1 MKYQLFSLLT
11 AGCSLLLSATQM
23 HATAPAKQ
31 TVKHYHALPSKQY
44 KPDGWVKEYLH
55 RQITGLTGHPEES
68 GFPFDTGMWTES
80 LDYHNRPHGGGQDW
94 WPYEQTAYYLD
105 GALRCGYMM
114 QEQSLI
120 DLVRKNINAFI
131 SHKQTNA
138 EIHLPNVEDDSWAQ
152 VVFMRGIVEY
162 IKNTKDQ
169 AVLDAVATHYKTTY
183 NANKAVRTNKGQFK
197 GRGFLNVELLCDLY
211 ELTDDRWF
219 LDSAEALYKKFQ
231 GTSKKASSIS
241 ARGMLLGVKPGGHA
255 VTYHEFLKLPAVLY
269 AYTGKPVYK
278 KAIENAYAM
287 LEKHHMLSDG
297 LSSGVEH
304 LEGREP
310 YMAHETCNV
319 IDFNWACGWA
329 LLATGE
335 ASYADKMEQ
344 VLYNAGMAS
353 ITSDFKAHQYYG
365 SPNLPISSNM
375 SSWYNDKLNW
385 GASGKTRFAYRP
397 GHDTEC
403 CSGNIHRMLPTFI
416 NRAVMTQGREVKLN
430 FYLPG
435 RFTVTTSAGALV
447 LDVQTNYPFNHQ
459 VEIEVLEAP
468 KKSISLGL
476 RIPNWAEQATVTDR
490 NKTKEI
496 TPADQASY
504 STIKRRFREGEKL
517 SVQLNVS
524 PKVVPTYKGQAVTY
538 GPLLYAYPIP
548 YTKRV
553 CTTDTEGKC
562 SSEFP
567 AYELLPDGTWAYGLS
582 KDSEVKLI
590 KNDQAGAYP
599 WDEHQSPWFIQVKTK
614 EIKNWKLEDCTLF
627 RSYPEQPKT
636 IGEWQEVTLEPLGST
651 MLRLTDFPIL
661 Q

>member
-1 MKYQLFSLLT
+1 MKHQLLT
-11 AGCSLLLSATQM
+11 LLAAGCSFLFSTTQM
-23 HATAPAKQ
+23 YAKAPVKL
-31 TVKHYHALPSKQY
+31 TVKHYHALPSTQY
-44 KPDGWVKEYLH
+44 KPDGWVKEYLQ

-68 GFPFDTGMWTES
+68 GFPFNTGMWTEA

-120 DLVRKNINAFI
+120 NRVRQNIHAFI
-131 SHKQTNA
+131 AHKQSDG

-152 VVFMRGIVEY
+152 VVFMRGVIEY
-162 IKNTKDQ
+162 LKNTKDEEILN
-169 AVLDAVATHYKTTY
+169 AVVTHYKATY
-183 NANKAVRTNKGQFK
+183 DASKVVRTNEGQFK

-211 ELTDDRWF
+211 ELTDDHWF

-231 GTSKKASSIS
+231 GASKKASSIS
-241 ARGMLLGVKPGGHA
+241 AKGMVLGVKPGGHA

-287 LEKHHMLSDG
+287 LAKYHMLSDG

-304 LEGREP
+304 LEGKAP

-403 CSGNIHRMLPTFI
+403 CSGNIHRMMPTFI
-416 NRAVMTQGREVKLN
+416 NRAVIAQGREVKLN

-435 RFTVTTSAGALV
+435 RFTIDTSAGALV
-447 LDVQTNYPFNHQ
+447 IDIQTNYPFNHQ
-459 VEIEVLEAP
+459 MDIEVLEAP
-468 KKSISLGL
+468 KKPIALGL
-476 RIPNWAEQATVTDR
+476 RIPNWV
-490 NKTKEI
+490 KTSEI
-496 TPADQASY
+496 TENNKASQLRLENGSHY
-504 STIKRRFREGEKL
+504 HTIKRRFKKGETISLKL
-517 SVQLNVS
+517 QAS
-524 PKVVPTYKGQAVTY
+524 PAVVATYKGQAVSY
-538 GPLLYAYPIP
+538 GPLLFAYPIP

-553 CTTDTEGKC
+553 CTSDTEGKC
-562 SSEFP
+562 SAEFP
-567 AYELLPDGTWAYGLS
+567 AYELLPDGHWAYGIAQ
-582 KDSEVKLI
+582 DATVELI
-590 KNDQAGAYP
+590 KNKETGKYP
-599 WDEHQSPWFIQVKTK
+599 WDEHSSPWFIKVQTK
-614 EIKNWKLEDCTLF
+614 QIWNWQLEDCTLF
-627 RSYPEQPKT
+627 RSYPEQPDTK
-636 IGEWQEVTLEPLGST
+636 GDWQEMTLEPLGST
-651 MLRLTDFPIL
+651 LLRLTDFPVI